1 MLMQSWMNQGG
12 AQSGASNVN
21 FFIGNSQ
28 NASQSANGN
37 GASNGKWSLSGGQ
50 STPQQQ
56 SQAPGTSSS
65 WSPVTNSPF
74 VNALGG
80 VSTPSGA
87 ESSLLTT
94 NAFLKDD

>member
-1 MLMQSWMNQGG
+1 MLMQSWMNPGASG
-12 AQSGASNVN
+12 AQQGASNVN

-28 NASQSANGN
+28 NTPQSVNNGN
-37 GASNGKWSLSGGQ
+37 GKW

-56 SQAPGTSSS
+56 SGNTSS

-80 VSTPSGA
+80 VSTPSSGVA
-87 ESSLLTT
+87 NESSLLTT